1 MECKRSFPLRLSS
14 FEYVSVRCAR
24 CSIYLANHRPRFM
37 WVRAQVDYLQR
48 LPNDLEKRKALTKLP
63 PDLPQTYIRIFE
75 TMNSTYPLQTIQ
87 YIQRLLR
94 WLVFGPLDQLIQGP
108 YFTDYNSE
116 SGLSPDNLCLAI
128 CIENES
134 DWPTIDVVPT
144 TEQVLRWLGCLV
156 RYDQEWLTIQLS
168 HFTIHEFLCM
178 DPQTVSSPIARRFL
192 VGLEDKGYL
201 INICL
206 TYLLHSHF
214 EDTVFTTGDEVKAFL
229 SQYPFFEYLHRT
241 LLDHLFHNNGCNA
254 ESDTLARRF
263 LCMPPS
269 SAFQLWKTCSLAH
282 EILACM
288 LSPLHFAVAACLDSR
303 VEELLREGVDPDT
316 NWMLEK
322 SCITP
327 LHLAICGGITGE
339 VWIGEENFLVMHT
352 QEDFHVGKIEERQ
365 VSTLQMTG
373 ILVEYGAD
381 VDRQLPLRLLV
392 DHGKATDLIV
402 TPLML
407 ALLCDNL
414 TVASRL
420 LRAGAVW
427 DATPHFDL
435 ESIIEVCS
443 IRQLLGHYPD
453 CEDIVQQAIG
463 SSGHWALAAT
473 LTEWRSLRDKV
484 DSHSRSNSSSDNSNR
499 VPQDAFIA
507 AFSKRDWQEVQ
518 NLISLDLYLDMSRA
532 NENGWSALHYAA
544 ECSGNALKFLLEHGA
559 SADPTTVC
567 IASRNGHV
575 ENRKVLLEYGINI
588 DHRDSYGVTPLL
600 HSVSGGHTEALQV
613 LCNTGANIN
622 ARLDDGGGALHI
634 AMGNKDITLVSA
646 LLQREVDCFR
656 PDNYGTTPLH
666 LACCYGL
673 EDQVERLI
681 EAMNRPSEEVN
692 MNSLRYGAPLY
703 TAAWV
708 GSSSL
713 IKTLLSHGAEINQTS
728 SGNVLGSAL
737 FAACSQGHSE
747 AVKTLLSWG
756 AALEIEGARFK
767 SAEGTARAFRK
778 EGILKVLE
786 EHKKTCEE
794 EEEKKDEP
802 IDGND
807 TEHAHDMGNPNTSDP
822 EPSNERDNMTLGV
835 EHENSTL
842 ETRLAVHG
850 SESRVESMTRKF
862 ARVEI
867 CSLLN

>member
-1 MECKRSFPLRLSS
+1 M
-14 FEYVSVRCAR
+14 SVRRAR
-24 CSIYLANHRPRFM
+24 SSIYLAYHRTRFM

-75 TMNSTYPLQTIQ
+75 TMKSTYPLQTIQ
-87 YIQRLLR
+87 YIQRLLK
-94 WLVFGPLDQLIQGP
+94 WLIFGPPGQLIPGP
-108 YFTDYNSE
+108 YTSDLNLE
-116 SGLSPDNLCLAI
+116 DGISPDVLCLAI

-507 AFSKRDWQEVQ
+507 AFSKKDWQEVWR
-518 NLISLDLYLDMSRA
+518 LLSMDLDLDMDRA
-532 NENGWSALHYAA
+532 DEKGWSAIHYAA
-544 ECSGNALKFLLEHGA
+544 QCCGDALKLVLEHGA
-559 SADPTTVC
+559 SPDPVTVC
-567 IASRNGHV
+567 IASTNEHV
-575 ENRKVLLEYGINI
+575 ENIKLLLEHGINI
-588 DHRDSYGVTPLL
+588 KCRDSYGMTPLL
-600 HSVSGGHTEALQV
+600 HSVNGGHTETLQV
-613 LCNTGANIN
+613 LLNAGANIN
-622 ARLDDGGGALHI
+622 ARLDDGSGALHLAI
-634 AMGNKDITLVSA
+634 RNQNITLVSA
-646 LLQREVDCFR
+646 LLQREVDRFR
-656 PDNYGTTPLH
+656 PDDYGTTPLH
-666 LACCYGL
+666 LACYCGL
-673 EDQVERLI
+673 EKLVEQLI
-681 EAMNRPSEEVN
+681 EATNRPSEEVN
-692 MNSLRYGAPLY
+692 INCLYFGTPLY
-703 TAAWV
+703 IGAAI
-708 GSSSL
+708 GSVSL
-713 IKTLLSHGAEINQTS
+713 INTLLDHGAEINQTS
-728 SGNVLGSAL
+728 SGNFFGSAL
-737 FAACSQGHSE
+737 MAACAVGHSE
-747 AVKTLLSWG
+747 AVKTLLSRG

-778 EGILKVLE
+778 EGILQVLE
-786 EHKKTCEE
+786 DHKKIYE
-794 EEEKKDEP
+794 EEEKKVEP
-802 IDGND
+802 VDGND
-807 TEHAHDMGNPNTSDP
+807 AEHAHDIENPNDLLP
-822 EPSNERDNMTLGV
+822 ERSNERDEKTLGA
-835 EHENSTL
+835 EDENCTP
-842 ETRLAVHG
+842 ETGLAVHG
-850 SESRVESMTRKF
+850 SESRVESMTREF

-867 CSLLN
+867 SSLLN

>member
-1 MECKRSFPLRLSS
+1 
-14 FEYVSVRCAR
+14 
-24 CSIYLANHRPRFM
+24 
-37 WVRAQVDYLQR
+37 
-48 LPNDLEKRKALTKLP
+48 
-63 PDLPQTYIRIFE
+63 
-75 TMNSTYPLQTIQ
+75 
-87 YIQRLLR
+87 
-94 WLVFGPLDQLIQGP
+94 
-108 YFTDYNSE
+108 
-116 SGLSPDNLCLAI
+116 
-128 CIENES
+128 
-134 DWPTIDVVPT
+134 
-144 TEQVLRWLGCLV
+144 
-156 RYDQEWLTIQLS
+156 
-168 HFTIHEFLCM
+168 
-178 DPQTVSSPIARRFL
+178 
-192 VGLEDKGYL
+192 
-201 INICL
+201 
-206 TYLLHSHF
+206 
-214 EDTVFTTGDEVKAFL
+214 
-229 SQYPFFEYLHRT
+229 
-241 LLDHLFHNNGCNA
+241 
-254 ESDTLARRF
+254 
-263 LCMPPS
+263 MPPS
-269 SAFQLWKTCSLAH
+269 SAFQLLESCYFGH
-282 EILACM
+282 EYEAPM
-288 LSPLHFAVAACLDSR
+288 QSPLHFAAAACLDSR

-316 NWMLEK
+316 NGMLEG
-322 SCITP
+322 SCVTP
-327 LHLAICGGITGE
+327 LHLAIGVGFVGHF
-339 VWIGEENFLVMHT
+339 WIRQKKKLVVLHNEEASL
-352 QEDFHVGKIEERQ
+352 IEERR
-365 VSTLQMTG
+365 VSALQMTG
-373 ILVEYGAD
+373 MLVEYGAD
-381 VDRQLPLRLLV
+381 VDRQLHLILNVNGEEREI
-392 DHGKATDLIV
+392 IV
-402 TPLML
+402 TPLMF
-407 ALLCDNL
+407 ALLSHNW
-414 TVASRL
+414 TIASRL
-420 LRAGAVW
+420 LRGGAAW
-427 DATPHFDL
+427 DATQNFNL
-435 ESIIEVCS
+435 EGTTKVCS
-443 IRQLLGHYPD
+443 IRQLLDHFPD

-463 SSGHWALAAT
+463 SSGHGALAAI
-473 LTEWRSLRDKV
+473 LTEWRSLPDEV
-484 DSHSRSNSSSDNSNR
+484 DCSDSSSDNSNR
-499 VPQDAFIA
+499 VHQDAFIA